1 MGGGDSH
8 YVDIEPESDGALNI
22 HVDALA
28 IAYLQMCEISVGLT
42 PKE

>member
-8 YVDIEPESDGALNI
+8 DVDIEQKSDGALNI
-22 HVDALA
+22 HVDALV
-28 IAYLQMCEISVGLT
+28 IAYLQMGKISVGLT

>member
-8 YVDIEPESDGALNI
+8 DMDIEQEGDGALHI
-22 HVDALA
+22 HVDALVIAHLQAYA
-28 IAYLQMCEISVGLT
+28 ILAGLT